1 MKFINSNVD
10 LEHKLALHHYE
21 IVDYKGRDLI
31 IRLKGQYPKGIQ
43 VFCDKVFFLDLFWN
57 IYDRT
62 SDNSGDYF
70 SIRRIEN

>member
-1 MKFINSNVD
+1 MKLINSNGVV
-10 LEHKLALHHYE
+10 EHELALHHYDM
-21 IVDYKGRDLI
+21 VDFKGEDLI

-43 VFCDKVFFLDLFWN
+43 MFCDRVFFRDSFWH

-70 SIRRIEN
+70 SIRMVEN